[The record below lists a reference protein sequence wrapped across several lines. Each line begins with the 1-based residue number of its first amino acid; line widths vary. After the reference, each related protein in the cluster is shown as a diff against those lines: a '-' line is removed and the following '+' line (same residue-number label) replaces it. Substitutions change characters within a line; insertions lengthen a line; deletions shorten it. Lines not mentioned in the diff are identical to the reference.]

1 LTPSIQL
8 KPMQVGH
15 VDYDSNY
22 KSIQMLSHPISSG
35 LKLSANALE
44 YSYIIWIVINMP
56 NLHGSKPYAWN

>member
-1 LTPSIQL
+1 MKILTPSIQL

-44 YSYIIWIVINMP
+44 YSYII
-56 NLHGSKPYAWN
+56 